1 MSQQRLSIRPIPQR
15 ERPMDANLVSSVLD
29 KIRAMMGQ
37 PSNLNGFYV
46 ALVVVLLVNKIF

>member
-1 MSQQRLSIRPIPQR
+1 MSQRRLSIRPIPQR